1 MSNMAENE
9 IVYGQYFT
17 IIQNV
22 INRMAQNSFLIKA
35 WAVTLIAAITV
46 LTFSIINILIFGVL
60 LVITIIFWVLDSYYL
75 KLEKL
80 YRHLYNAKVEDY
92 NNNQIRKSMKL
103 FDMDYEPFKKIEHKI
118 PRIMVTKSEIL
129 FYIPIIGALT
139 SFLIISIVMIL

>member
-1 MSNMAENE
+1 MAENE

-139 SFLIISIVMIL
+139 SFLTISIVMIL

>member
-1 MSNMAENE
+1 MAENE

-139 SFLIISIVMIL
+139 SFLTISMVMIL